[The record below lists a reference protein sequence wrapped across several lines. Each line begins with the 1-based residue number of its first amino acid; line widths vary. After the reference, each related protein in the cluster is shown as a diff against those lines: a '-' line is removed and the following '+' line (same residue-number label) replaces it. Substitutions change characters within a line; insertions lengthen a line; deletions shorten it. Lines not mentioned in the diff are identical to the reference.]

1 MFKIWNKYT
10 SKKWIEI
17 KEYNFNNNDEV
28 NIKNPSN
35 NIKKIIHNSFNPS
48 IAVTGALDGS
58 LIEGFGLGSKGGL
71 IRLHWY
77 DFDDNKLVSNDKIFN
92 NIHLFSPCRNM
103 VQGIL
108 LNDEYKDIFINHLN
122 QEQYLGLSNKEKE
135 RRVLEYS
142 DKYPNHMNIG
152 GGNLHWKIEV
162 LRLPNKMV
170 DDLYIELGD
179 KAKYIIDIII
189 KKTYPYWDV
198 HDLVSLHTNAGSMSS
213 TKQLM
218 TFRRSSW
225 RISNSLIN
233 NNFNGNVINIESN
246 GDIYVIDDISYNC
259 GKKQINVN
267 KKLGIRV
274 TNKNK
279 SLKSIYY
286 WIEKLLNK
294 KESKVADDI
303 NKLEKIDKIK
313 FIGTG
318 VYKSLLQ
325 KLIRFQSKKCMLP
338 DSYEIES
345 DLVLIYCMFKIL
357 NSSPQYLPS
366 LHRSVQGLENLS
378 KRIGVIAFED
388 SNPEIIENIHH
399 LFSIALLSQR
409 VPTLYPSDNLIF
421 KIFKIG
427 LDLQRETNCII
438 YNVGLDNHISIAD
451 CDWNISNKDVYK
463 KSAMLLRVIGSFK
476 GDMQMVEYQMDKREK
491 IRKSNDERPE
501 YMLYPQHSF
510 DQHVKPNIVLFFP
523 DDLDY
528 PKSKTIFGGRTKK
541 MFDEC
546 TSINPRRTNKWKDF
560 KKNSFVKMV
569 QESQNNYYK
578 LITTPSLI
586 IEKNKKIKYNFKMSN
601 EWIAG
606 LLGLFPLGKIE
617 VIRDK
622 KKFSCE
628 MMGSLNPFNINLI
641 IVTPKSTVRGS
652 YDNIKYA
659 FDKDMQEKSLIKAKE
674 LLESGKL
681 RLNKIKKD
689 CLPIFIYNWYIRKLK
704 KNNYYEISDNQKNW
718 VKWNNF
724 KSWNEHFT
732 LNEDI
737 GEISFDKINIYN
749 NYKGIVKKNII
760 IKFLKKIKIEVLKR
774 ALIYIKHF
782 KNSFKMN
789 TISRDGGT
797 GEGSDQVSIYDSGVF
812 KLFLNLSILVPYAL
826 KPSVNQPFEFKVTKV
841 LMLKYIRELI
851 EESIKNKNNVNY
863 SNLWYNNKK
872 YEDKYN
878 RKLFNFQEESVQRM
892 LKDRNNNKTRHFMNI
907 KVGLGKTL
915 IVLTYL
921 IRRKLNDI
929 KYIIY
934 TMPKSAFGSVIEE
947 ITSLGFNVNVYGNS
961 KFIDKKWKESL
972 ENTGNNQV
980 NVYSY
985 KNNLKLKEGAINI
998 IEHDGLRKYKE
1009 TLLNIIS
1016 DSIFI
1021 IDEVHK
1027 CLPKGTKR
1035 SSTALEV
1042 SKLALETI
1050 AFTGT
1055 PIINSQGAKL
1065 LINWLESN
1073 VDFNVNIDNFG
1084 VATNSMVSYSVKT
1097 DIEVI
1102 NIDKVCKF
1110 KNKEQIK
1117 YDNFLKKNNLNGMIS
1132 VCDKACTRKMIKLV
1146 VKKYKKKIKVFLVA
1160 KNKNHQVYL
1169 ANKLINKISG
1179 SKIVCIGI
1187 NSKLNDNCDF
1197 LPHINLTDK
1206 SVTNGNIDYDIVIT
1220 RQNFS
1225 TGYNLTRMTC
1235 MITSVYFSSEPT
1247 REQLRGRINRL
1258 DQNNPKIEYITVIIG
1273 ILKLVHNNYEKVKLI
1288 SRCLQ
1293 SKEISNKD
1301 LIQLKK
1307 LF

>member
-1 MFKIWNKYT
+1 
-10 SKKWIEI
+10 
-17 KEYNFNNNDEV
+17 
-28 NIKNPSN
+28 
-35 NIKKIIHNSFNPS
+35 
-48 IAVTGALDGS
+48 
-58 LIEGFGLGSKGGL
+58 
-71 IRLHWY
+71 
-77 DFDDNKLVSNDKIFN
+77 
-92 NIHLFSPCRNM
+92 
-103 VQGIL
+103 
-108 LNDEYKDIFINHLN
+108 
-122 QEQYLGLSNKEKE
+122 
-135 RRVLEYS
+135 
-142 DKYPNHMNIG
+142 
-152 GGNLHWKIEV
+152 
-162 LRLPNKMV
+162 
-170 DDLYIELGD
+170 
-179 KAKYIIDIII
+179 
-189 KKTYPYWDV
+189 
-198 HDLVSLHTNAGSMSS
+198 
-213 TKQLM
+213 
-218 TFRRSSW
+218 
-225 RISNSLIN
+225 
-233 NNFNGNVINIESN
+233 
-246 GDIYVIDDISYNC
+246 
-259 GKKQINVN
+259 
-267 KKLGIRV
+267 
-274 TNKNK
+274 
-279 SLKSIYY
+279 
-286 WIEKLLNK
+286 
-294 KESKVADDI
+294 
-303 NKLEKIDKIK
+303 
-313 FIGTG
+313 
-318 VYKSLLQ
+318 
-325 KLIRFQSKKCMLP
+325 
-338 DSYEIES
+338 
-345 DLVLIYCMFKIL
+345 
-357 NSSPQYLPS
+357 
-366 LHRSVQGLENLS
+366 
-378 KRIGVIAFED
+378 
-388 SNPEIIENIHH
+388 
-399 LFSIALLSQR
+399 
-409 VPTLYPSDNLIF
+409 
-421 KIFKIG
+421 
-427 LDLQRETNCII
+427 
-438 YNVGLDNHISIAD
+438 
-451 CDWNISNKDVYK
+451 
-463 KSAMLLRVIGSFK
+463 
-476 GDMQMVEYQMDKREK
+476 
-491 IRKSNDERPE
+491 
-501 YMLYPQHSF
+501 
-510 DQHVKPNIVLFFP
+510 
-523 DDLDY
+523 
-528 PKSKTIFGGRTKK
+528 
-541 MFDEC
+541 
-546 TSINPRRTNKWKDF
+546 
-560 KKNSFVKMV
+560 
-569 QESQNNYYK
+569 
-578 LITTPSLI
+578 
-586 IEKNKKIKYNFKMSN
+586 
-601 EWIAG
+601 
-606 LLGLFPLGKIE
+606 
-617 VIRDK
+617 
-622 KKFSCE
+622 
-628 MMGSLNPFNINLI
+628 
-641 IVTPKSTVRGS
+641 
-652 YDNIKYA
+652 
-659 FDKDMQEKSLIKAKE
+659 
-674 LLESGKL
+674 
-681 RLNKIKKD
+681 
-689 CLPIFIYNWYIRKLK
+689 
-704 KNNYYEISDNQKNW
+704 
-718 VKWNNF
+718 
-724 KSWNEHFT
+724 
-732 LNEDI
+732 
-737 GEISFDKINIYN
+737 
-749 NYKGIVKKNII
+749 
-760 IKFLKKIKIEVLKR
+760 
-774 ALIYIKHF
+774 
-782 KNSFKMN
+782 
-789 TISRDGGT
+789 
-797 GEGSDQVSIYDSGVF
+797 
-812 KLFLNLSILVPYAL
+812 
-826 KPSVNQPFEFKVTKV
+826 
-841 LMLKYIRELI
+841 
-851 EESIKNKNNVNY
+851 
-863 SNLWYNNKK
+863 
-872 YEDKYN
+872 
-878 RKLFNFQEESVQRM
+878 
-892 LKDRNNNKTRHFMNI
+892 MNI

>member
-1 MFKIWNKYT
+1 MYKIWNKYS
-10 SKKWIEI
+10 SKKWTDI
-17 KEYNFNNNDEV
+17 KEYKFNNDEI
-28 NIKNPSN
+28 NKDYPSN
-35 NIKKIIHNSFNPS
+35 NLKKIILNSSNPS
-48 IAVTGALDGS
+48 IAVTGVLEGY

-77 DFDDNKLVSNDKIFN
+77 DFEESTLVSKDRILN
-92 NIHLFSPCRNM
+92 NKHFFPACRNM

-108 LNDEYKDIFINHLN
+108 LNNEYKDIFINHLN
-122 QEQYLGLSNKEKE
+122 QEQYLGLSNSEKE
-135 RRVLEYS
+135 TKVLEYS
-142 DKYPNHMNIG
+142 DKYPNHRNIG
-152 GGNLHWKIEV
+152 GDNLHWKIEV

-179 KAKYIIDIII
+179 KAKYIIDIIVN
-189 KKTYPYWDV
+189 KSYPFWDV

-233 NNFNGNVINIESN
+233 NNFKGNIINIESN
-246 GDIYVIDDISYNC
+246 GDIYVIDDISYKC

-267 KKLGIRV
+267 KKIGIRV

-279 SLKSIYY
+279 SLKSVYY

-294 KESKVADDI
+294 KESEVNIDI
-303 NKLEKIDKIK
+303 NKLEEIDNIK

-325 KLIRFQSKKCMLP
+325 KLIRFQSKKCRLP

-345 DLVLIYCMFKIL
+345 DLVLIYCMFNIL

-378 KRIGVIAFED
+378 KRLGVIAFED

-409 VPTLYPSDNLIF
+409 VPTWYPSDNLIF

-427 LDLQRETNCII
+427 LYLQKEINSIK
-438 YNVGLDNHISIAD
+438 YKVGLDNCISMDD
-451 CDWNISNKDVYK
+451 CDWNILNKDIYK
-463 KSAMLLRVIGSFK
+463 KSAMLLRIIGSFQ
-476 GDMQMVEYQMDKREK
+476 GDMQMVEYQIDKRDK
-491 IRKSNDERPE
+491 IRKSNGERPE

-523 DDLDY
+523 DDIDY

-546 TSINPRRTNKWKDF
+546 TSINPRRTDKWKKF
-560 KKNSFVKMV
+560 NKNSFVKMV

-578 LITTPSLI
+578 LITTQSYI
-586 IEKNKKIKYNFKMSN
+586 IEGDKKKKYNFKMSD
-601 EWIAG
+601 EWVAG
-606 LLGLFPLGKIE
+606 LIGLFPLGKIE
-617 VIRDK
+617 VIRNN
-622 KKFSCE
+622 KKFSCD
-628 MMGSLNPFNINLI
+628 MMASLNPFNINSV

-659 FDKDMQEKSLIKAKE
+659 FDKDMQEKAIIKAKE
-674 LLESGKL
+674 KLEKGEL

-689 CLPIFIYNWYIRKLK
+689 CLPIFIYNWYIRKLE
-704 KNNYYEISDNQKNW
+704 KNEYYEISDNQKNW

-732 LNEDI
+732 INDSI
-737 GEISFDKINIYN
+737 SEISFDNINICKK
-749 NYKGIVKKNII
+749 YKGIVKENII
-760 IKFLKKIKIEVLKR
+760 IKFLKKVKIEVLR
-774 ALIYIKHF
+774 RSLIYIKHF
-782 KNSFKMN
+782 RKSFKMN
-789 TISRDGGT
+789 VISRDGGT

-812 KLFLNLSILVPYAL
+812 KLFLNLSILVPFAL
-826 KPSVNQPFEFKVTKV
+826 KPSVNQPFEFVVSKV
-841 LMLKYIRELI
+841 LLLKYIRELI
-851 EESIKNKNNVNY
+851 EKVVKNKNKVNY
-863 SNLWYNNKK
+863 TDLWYKNKK
-872 YEDKYN
+872 YIDKYN

-892 LKDRNNNKTRHFMNI
+892 LRDKNKNKTRHFMNI

-921 IRRKLNDI
+921 IRRKLIDV

-947 ITSLGFNVNVYGNS
+947 MTSLGFDVNVYGNS
-961 KFIDKKWKESL
+961 KSIDKKWIDSL
-972 ENTGNNQV
+972 ENTGKNQV
-980 NVYSY
+980 KVYQY
-985 KNNLKLKEGAINI
+985 KNNTKFKEGVINI

-1009 TLLNIIS
+1009 TLLDIIS
-1016 DSIFI
+1016 ESIFI

-1097 DIEVI
+1097 DVEVI
-1102 NIDKVCKF
+1102 NKDKICKF
-1110 KNKEQIK
+1110 KGKEQKK
-1117 YDNFLKKNNLNGMIS
+1117 YDNFLKKKDLNGMIS
-1132 VCDKACTRKMIKLV
+1132 ICDKACTRKMIKLV
-1146 VKKYKKKIKVFLVA
+1146 IKKFKKKVKVFLVA
-1160 KNKNHQVYL
+1160 KNKNHQIYL
-1169 ANKLINKISG
+1169 ASKLIKKISN

-1187 NSKLNDNCDF
+1187 DSKLDDIDT
-1197 LPHINLTDK
+1197 LPYINLTDK
-1206 SVTNGNIDYDIVIT
+1206 SVANGTIDYDIVIT

-1258 DQNNPKIEYITVIIG
+1258 DQNNPKIKYITIIIG
-1273 ILKLVHNNYEKVKLI
+1273 ILELVHNNYERVKLI

-1293 SKEISNKD
+1293 SKEISDKD
-1301 LIQLKK
+1301 LLQLKK